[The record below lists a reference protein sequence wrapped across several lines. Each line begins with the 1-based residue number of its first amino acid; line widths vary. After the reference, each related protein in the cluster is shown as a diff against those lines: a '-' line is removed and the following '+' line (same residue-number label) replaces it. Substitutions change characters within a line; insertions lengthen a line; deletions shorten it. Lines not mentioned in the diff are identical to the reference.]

1 MTSVVCNAGP
11 PIALTGIGQVGIKGR
26 KFKMTAKFDDP
37 ALNPEIA
44 GIFNKP

>member
-37 ALNPEIA
+37 ALNAEIDKT
-44 GIFNKP
+44 FNAP